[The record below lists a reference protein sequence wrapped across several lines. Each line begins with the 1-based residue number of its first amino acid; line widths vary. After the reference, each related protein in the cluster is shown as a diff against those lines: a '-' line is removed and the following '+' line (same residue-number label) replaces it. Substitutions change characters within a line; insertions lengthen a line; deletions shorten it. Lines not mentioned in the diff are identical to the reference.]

1 MFLQGGGKSKYVTL
15 QGGGTCGLGG
25 VWIKCVMSKHF
36 SVDVYLEY
44 SQNRRFHAF
53 TGWRTSKCVTLQGG
67 GTCG

>member
-1 MFLQGGGKSKYVTL
+1 MILQDGGKSKYVTL

-53 TGWRTSKCVTLQGG
+53 TGWRNIKMCDFTGWRNM
-67 GTCG
+67 